1 MALSRTFNLLGAL
14 VAAIVLSL
22 AVIGC
27 SFEREPEQGPEEPE
41 FTVGTDSD
49 DLDDAVKAIRSVTD
63 FQPRVGIVLGSGLS
77 GLIDHVDIV
86 ATVPYSDIA
95 GFPVVGINCITNVA
109 TLDHGTVTSHEEVKD
124 AAQQSSDEM
133 IALVTATVVRI
144 GAEG

>member
-63 FQPRVGIVLGSGLS
+63 FQPRVGF
-77 GLIDHVDIV
+77 D
-86 ATVPYSDIA
+86 A
-95 GFPVVGINCITNVA
+95 GP
-109 TLDHGTVTSHEEVKD
+109 
-124 AAQQSSDEM
+124 AQQSSDEM